1 MEIKNESDLTRIL
14 EKLAGEAIEK
24 ASKKVIDK
32 FKKDYVLK
40 YVYDTNPK
48 AYERTWDFLNAWDWT
63 PLKKE
68 IKRISKEMWF
78 NPGKITHTN
87 IDDGF
92 YQHGSKYSKPEI
104 VIASI
109 MEILDKKGRT
119 SSLWLSNNTNRKEAY
134 WQKFIEDMFDGG
146 ELSKIIE
153 EEFRLVG
160 FIKN

>member
-1 MEIKNESDLTRIL
+1 
-14 EKLAGEAIEK
+14 
-24 ASKKVIDK
+24 
-32 FKKDYVLK
+32 
-40 YVYDTNPK
+40 
-48 AYERTWDFLNAWDWT
+48 
-63 PLKKE
+63 
-68 IKRISKEMWF
+68 
-78 NPGKITHTN
+78 
-87 IDDGF
+87 
-92 YQHGSKYSKPEI
+92 
-104 VIASI
+104 